1 MALSNDEIALIR
13 SSFRVVTQ
21 NTEQAADRLYR
32 ILFEIAPEV
41 REMFLRDMQPQ
52 GAMLMSKLG
61 LVVSEL
67 QHLEALAPMLEDL
80 ALRHVAYG
88 VKPEHYPVLGEAL
101 LRMLADVVGDDFT
114 TETRAA
120 WNKAYDELAT
130 LMIGSAYVD

>member
-13 SSFRVVTQ
+13 SSFRGVTL

-41 REMFLRDMQPQ
+41 RDMFLRDMQPQ

-67 QHLEALAPMLEDL
+67 QNLEALAPMLEDL

-88 VKPEHYPVLGEAL
+88 VKPEHYPALGEAL
-101 LRMLADVVGDDFT
+101 LRMLADTLGDDFT
-114 TETRAA
+114 DETRAA
-120 WNKAYDELAT
+120 WAKAYDELAT
-130 LMIGSAYVD
+130 LMIGSAYRD